1 MTITLEQVELLREK
15 ANVSYDEAKEA
26 MEAADGDVLDAL
38 IYLEKK
44 GKVTPP
50 SGGGYYS
57 SEKGLPEQVSSQHKR
72 REEASNGAKEKSGV
86 RFGDLMRRFGRFCAQ
101 LVHKGNINTLE
112 ILKDGMVKTAF
123 PVTLLVVLLVFAF
136 WITVPLLIL
145 GLFFGYRYQFRGPD
159 LEKEVVNEAMDSVAN
174 TAEELKRSFS
184 KEEDKYK

>member
-1 MTITLEQVELLREK
+1 MTTTLEQVELLREK
-15 ANVSYDEAKEA
+15 ANVNYDEAKEA
-26 MEAADGDVLDAL
+26 LESSDGDLLDAL

-50 SGGGYYS
+50 AGGGYYS
-57 SEKGLPEQVSSQHKR
+57 SEKSLPEQGFSQQKGEYDEKYNSS
-72 REEASNGAKEKSGV
+72 AKSGV
-86 RFGDLMRRFGRFCAQ
+86 RFRDLMRRFGRFCAK

-112 ILKDGMVKTAF
+112 VIKDGVVKTAF
-123 PVTLLVVLLVFAF
+123 PVTLLVILLVFAF

-174 TAEELKRSFS
+174 TAEELKRSFA
-184 KEEDKYK
+184 KEEHK